1 MQCKYIFVWRL
12 SMENLNVPLISPLSR
27 KYYQYANDDSEKIHH
42 RAEDVRICLEKIC
55 DSIVFQLVSPKTKQK
70 WGKYKLHDK
79 LNACKEFMNPQIV
92 DDVLN
97 AKNIGNEGVH
107 NGEEGDY
114 SQQDISDS
122 LETIKKF
129 SLEIILSYF
138 EINGFGG
145 NQQRSWVP
153 TVFSVLPP
161 VYRVQIL
168 EKYYVKNSF
177 VLVID
182 KLSKAYLKN
191 DMKKEAYSF
200 LAECY
205 TKGQISQYEF
215 ERLEESLKI
224 LEPYL
229 DKFNIAHNLDEAKRN
244 FLSLLPSIAE
254 DERDSFVILVSMILT
269 GELPDKNCQ
278 DNWNECSNCIIV
290 VKK

>member
-1 MQCKYIFVWRL
+1 
-12 SMENLNVPLISPLSR
+12 MENINIPLISPLSR

-55 DSIVFQLVSPKTKQK
+55 DSIVFQLVSTKTKQK
-70 WGKYKLHDK
+70 WKKNKLHDK
-79 LNACKEFMNPQIV
+79 LNACKEFMNSQTV
-92 DDVLN
+92 DDALN
-97 AKNIGNEGVH
+97 VKNIGNDGVH
-107 NGEEGDY
+107 NGEEGGY
-114 SQQDISDS
+114 SQQNIRES
-122 LETIKKF
+122 LETIKRF

-138 EINGFGG
+138 EIYGFGG
-145 NQQRSWVP
+145 NQHRSWVP

-168 EKYYVKNSF
+168 KKYYVKNPSL
-177 VLVID
+177 LVID
-182 KLSKAYLKN
+182 KLAKALLKN
-191 DMKKEAYSF
+191 DMKKEAFSF

-224 LEPYL
+224 LESHL
-229 DKFNIAHNLDEAKRN
+229 DKFSIAHNLDEAKSN
-244 FLSLLPSIAE
+244 FLRLLPSIAE

-278 DNWNECSNCIIV
+278 DN
-290 VKK
+290 